1 MHTNKPIEGVSILV
15 PVYNEKVV
23 VLDTLSKL
31 TSTLN
36 TVAVPWEII
45 LINDGSSD
53 GSAEIIDDVHQ
64 QNVSVLHHLNNRGYG
79 ASLKTGITASKYPWI
94 LITDADG
101 TYPVDRIPEMIKKAE
116 SADMVV
122 GARRGTNVHKR
133 FFRSIG
139 RDIVRRFASYVAG
152 AKIDDINSGL
162 RIFKKEDAL
171 RFWHLFPDGF
181 SFTTTITVASFTRG
195 NLVTYMPIDYYKR
208 TGKSSIK
215 PVKDFIGFM
224 SLIAKLSLYFRPLR
238 VFIPVSLFLFVLS
251 WATLAYGYFALHE
264 ILDAT
269 WSVIFIT
276 SIQTFIFGFVADM
289 IVKRFYTK

>member
-1 MHTNKPIEGVSILV
+1 MNTNNQIEGVSVLV
-15 PVYNEKVV
+15 PVFNERAA

-36 TVAVPWEII
+36 TISAPWEII
-45 LINDGSSD
+45 LINDGSTD
-53 GSAEIIDDVHQ
+53 GSAEILDNIHQ
-64 QNVSVLHHLNNRGYG
+64 ENVSVLHHLKNWGYG
-79 ASLKTGITASKYPWI
+79 ASLKTGIKASKHPWI

-101 TYPVDRIPEMIKKAE
+101 TYPIDKIPELIKRAG

-122 GARRGTNVHKR
+122 GARKGTNVHKR

-139 RDIVRRFASYVAG
+139 RDIVRRFASYVSG
-152 AKIDDINSGL
+152 GKIDDINSGL

-171 RFWHLFPDGF
+171 RFWNLFPDGF

-195 NLVTYMPIDYYKR
+195 NLVEYTPIDYYKR

-215 PVKDFIGFM
+215 PLKDFVGFM

-238 VFIPVSLFLFVLS
+238 VFIPLSIFLFILS
-251 WATLAYGYFALHE
+251 WGILIFGYFVMHE

-269 WSVIFIT
+269 WSVVFIS

-289 IVKRFYTK
+289 IVKRFYE

>member
-1 MHTNKPIEGVSILV
+1 MLV
-15 PVYNEKVV
+15 PVFNEKAA

-31 TSTLN
+31 ISTLKGL
-36 TVAVPWEII
+36 TIPWEII
-45 LINDGSSD
+45 LINDGSTD
-53 GSAEIIDDVHQ
+53 GSGGILDTIRQE
-64 QNVSVLHHLNNRGYG
+64 NVSVLHHLKNRGYG
-79 ASLKTGITASKYPWI
+79 ASLKTGIKASKYSWI

-101 TYPVDRIPEMIKKAE
+101 TYPIDQIPRLIKEAE
-116 SADMVV
+116 QADMVV
-122 GARRGTNVHKR
+122 GARKGANVHRR

-139 RDIVRRFASYVAG
+139 RDIVRRFASYVSG
-152 AKIDDINSGL
+152 GKIDDINSGL

-171 RFWHLFPDGF
+171 RFWNLFPDGF

-195 NLVTYMPIDYYKR
+195 NLVKYIPIDYYKR

-215 PVKDFIGFM
+215 PVKDFVGFM

-238 VFIPVSLFLFVLS
+238 VFIPLALFLFVLS
-251 WATLAYGYFALHE
+251 WGILAYGYFALGE

-269 WSVIFIT
+269 WSVVFIT

-289 IVKRFYTK
+289 IVKRFYE